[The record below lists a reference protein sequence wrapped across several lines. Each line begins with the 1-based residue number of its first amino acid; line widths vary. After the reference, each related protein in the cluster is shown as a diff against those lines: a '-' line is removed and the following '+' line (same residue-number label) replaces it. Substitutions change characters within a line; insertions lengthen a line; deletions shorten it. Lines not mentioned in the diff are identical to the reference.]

1 MFFTSGGVLTI
12 GKKFQR
18 VNPIPGRGFVFDT
31 VDRNLNTA
39 IRIWNDS
46 LSSIIQAGIPAKGGI
61 KVPKIR

>member
-1 MFFTSGGVLTI
+1 
-12 GKKFQR
+12 
-18 VNPIPGRGFVFDT
+18 VN
-31 VDRNLNTA
+31 RNLNTA

>member
-1 MFFTSGGVLTI
+1 
-12 GKKFQR
+12 
-18 VNPIPGRGFVFDT
+18 
-31 VDRNLNTA
+31 VDRNINTA